1 MGVALRGEAVVED
14 LVEAFGF
21 GLVAVDG
28 VVDLFRGVCLMSV
41 RARWMSWGQSGC
53 TSEEVVC
60 LALHGADATLLWFT
74 VLANV
79 TCMHLQKSLCC
90 ASRWRSVSV

>member
-1 MGVALRGEAVVED
+1 VGFALGGEAVVED

-28 VVDLFRGVCLMSV
+28 VVDFFGGVWVLLGVSCGFGVDMGIFG
-41 RARWMSWGQSGC
+41 R

-79 TCMHLQKSLCC
+79 TCMHLQKLYT
-90 ASRWRSVSV
+90 VQLGGV